1 MFDDDVVRLVERIR
15 TDNRGGDVHLVGGA
29 KTIDA
34 VVALGALDELRVL
47 LLPMLVGDGLRLTPD
62 LRSNIALTF
71 VDARTW
77 PHGVVEL
84 TYRIDN

>member
-1 MFDDDVVRLVERIR
+1 VFDDDPAHLVERIR
-15 TDNRGGDVHLVGGA
+15 GDNWGGDVHLVGGP

-34 VVALGALDELRVL
+34 FLALGALDELRL
-47 LLPMLVGDGLRLTPD
+47 LVLPMLVGDGLRLTPA

-71 VDARTW
+71 ADTRIW

-84 TYRIDN
+84 TYRIND